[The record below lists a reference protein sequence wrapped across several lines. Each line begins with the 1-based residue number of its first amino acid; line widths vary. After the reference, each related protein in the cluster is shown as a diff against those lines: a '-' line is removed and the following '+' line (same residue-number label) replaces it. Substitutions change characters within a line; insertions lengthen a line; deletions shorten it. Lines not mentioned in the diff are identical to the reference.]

1 MNQQI
6 LNINGQYIKFF
17 VTTNA
22 TLPAILKNSGSA
34 VVHHDVNT
42 EYNSIWIGGELIAGG
57 WGFVKNT
64 HDTLEQI
71 AGTYESTINSIISKE
86 KDDIKTL
93 IDRYD
98 QIIYGVDHDKWNLN
112 NYLQK
117 DGENANASNTY
128 IITSLKNW
136 GGSDNVKMKMS
147 QLPLLL
153 IKSEYNDIEFSNFKY
168 TIKFKDGLI
177 GGDEEEE
184 VESTSPD
191 IELPVNSL
199 ITEITVEFVAN
210 FNDSGGLNQIKMNL
224 SQYTESIN
232 ETSHEST
239 YSESVQKY
247 DTTYSQIFDAS
258 TFITINSNEII
269 DNIISNQ
276 ENSLYYSNSSS
287 NEVNFTIKIYYSDE
301 IGSTTKTTY
310 KILPGKQQVAQLI
323 GLVNPTDPSN
333 YKIISV
339 DDEHNVLYD
348 TINAIKLHNK
358 EICNITVTG
367 YDVGYMF
374 TSSNLPTLVNSN
386 LSKAQKCK
394 LDEKMEFTLNPN
406 TNEYICLVL
415 PAWYK
420 IKQLNRIN
428 KDSLQE
434 FNYIGYFTEIDKCS
448 YHENPLYVTNNPY
461 RYSGTKDPYYGSYKS
476 KLYIT
481 NISDYFD
488 DYVKFRI
495 YTEVNEEQIE
505 DLRVSREFADE
516 SNFNTVNIDL
526 NEQYTI
532 PDENFNETYWLNSNS
547 FKNNSQFEWDNLDE
561 FLTLLSKADLT

>member
-22 TLPAILKNSGSA
+22 SLPAILKNSGSA
-34 VVHHDVNT
+34 VIHHDVNT

-57 WGFVKNT
+57 WGFVKET

-71 AGTYESTINSIISKE
+71 AGNYKSTISSIISKE
-86 KDDIKTL
+86 KDDVKAL
-93 IDRYD
+93 VDRYD

-117 DGENANASNTY
+117 DGENADASNTY
-128 IITSLKNW
+128 IVTSLKEL
-136 GGSDNVKMKMS
+136 GGSDDVKIKMS
-147 QLPLLL
+147 QIPLLL
-153 IKSEYNDIEFSNFKY
+153 KKSEYDDIEFSNFKY
-168 TIKFKDGLI
+168 TIKFKYGLTGSLETI
-177 GGDEEEE
+177 
-184 VESTSPD
+184 ESTSPD

-199 ITEITVEFVAN
+199 IVNITVEFVAK
-210 FNDSGGLNQIKMNL
+210 FNDSGGLNQIIMNL
-224 SQYTESIN
+224 TNYTEKIN
-232 ETSHEST
+232 ETFHE
-239 YSESVQKY
+239 YSKSVQRY

-258 TFITINSNEII
+258 TFIVNDSDEEINAQINSI
-269 DNIISNQ
+269 
-276 ENSLYYSNSSS
+276 YYSNLSSD
-287 NEVNFTIKIYYSDE
+287 EVNFKIEILYNDE
-301 IGSTTKTTY
+301 LTDETNKTTY
-310 KILPGKQQVAQLI
+310 KVLPGKQQVAKLI
-323 GLVNPTDPSN
+323 GLVNPTDPSK
-333 YKIISV
+333 YKVISI
-339 DDEHNVLYD
+339 DDERNVLYD
-348 TINAIKLHNK
+348 SINAIKLHNK
-358 EICNITVTG
+358 QICNITVTG

-374 TSSNLPTLVNSN
+374 TSTNLPGLVNSN
-386 LSKAQKCK
+386 LSEAQKCK

-406 TNEYICLVL
+406 TNEYICLIL

-448 YHENPLYVTNNPY
+448 YNENPLYVTNNPY
-461 RYSGTKDPYYGSYKS
+461 RYSGSNDPYYGSYKS

-481 NISDYFD
+481 NISNYFAN
-488 DYVKFRI
+488 YVKFRI
-495 YTEVNEEQIE
+495 RTEVNEEQIE
-505 DLRVSREFADE
+505 DLRVSRSFTDNEE
-516 SNFNTVNIDL
+516 NFNRVNIDL
-526 NEQYTI
+526 NKQYTI

>member
-22 TLPAILKNSGSA
+22 SLPAILKNSGSA
-34 VVHHDVNT
+34 VIHHDVNT

-57 WGFVKNT
+57 WGFVKET

-71 AGTYESTINSIISKE
+71 AGNYKSTISSIISKE
-86 KDDIKTL
+86 KDDVKAL
-93 IDRYD
+93 VDRYD

-117 DGENANASNTY
+117 DGENADASNTY

-153 IKSEYNDIEFSNFKY
+153 IKSEYNDIEFSDFKY
-168 TIKFKDGLI
+168 TIEFKHGLTYS
-177 GGDEEEE
+177 DETDNDKE
-184 VESTSPD
+184 VVVSTSPD

-199 ITEITVEFVAN
+199 ISTITVEFVAK
-210 FNDSGGLNQIKMNL
+210 FNDSGGLNQIIMNL
-224 SQYTESIN
+224 TNYTEKIN
-232 ETSHEST
+232 ETSHE
-239 YSESVQKY
+239 YSKSVQRY
-247 DTTYSQIFDAS
+247 DTTFSQIFDAS
-258 TFITINSNEII
+258 TFVVINSNEEIT
-269 DNIISNQ
+269 NI
-276 ENSLYYSNSSS
+276 NSIYYSNLSSS
-287 NEVNFTIKIYYSDE
+287 EVKFTIKIYYSDK
-301 IGSTTKTTY
+301 IGDTTKTTY
-310 KILPGKQQVAQLI
+310 KVLPGKQQVAKLI
-323 GLVNPTDPSN
+323 GLVNPTDPSK
-333 YKIISV
+333 YKEISV
-339 DDEHNVLYD
+339 DDENNILYD

-367 YDVGYMF
+367 YNVGYMF

-386 LSKAQKCK
+386 LSDAQKCK

-406 TNEYICLVL
+406 TNEYICLIL

-448 YHENPLYVTNNPY
+448 YNENPLYVTNNPY
-461 RYSGTKDPYYGSYKS
+461 RYSGSNDPYYGSYKS

-481 NISDYFD
+481 NISNYFAN
-488 DYVKFRI
+488 YVKFRI
-495 YTEVNEEQIE
+495 RTEVNEEQIE
-505 DLRVSREFADE
+505 DLRVSRSFTDNEE
-516 SNFNTVNIDL
+516 NFNRVNIDL
-526 NEQYTI
+526 NKQYTI

>member
-22 TLPAILKNSGSA
+22 TLPTILKNSGSA

-42 EYNSIWIGGELIAGG
+42 EYNSIWLGGELIAGG
-57 WGFVKNT
+57 WGFVKET

-86 KDDIKTL
+86 KDDVKAL

-117 DGENANASNTY
+117 DGENADASNTY
-128 IITSLKNW
+128 IVTSLKEL
-136 GGSDNVKMKMS
+136 GGSDDVKIKMS
-147 QLPLLL
+147 QIPLLL
-153 IKSEYNDIEFSNFKY
+153 KKSEYDDIEFSNFKY
-168 TIKFKDGLI
+168 TIKFKYGLTGSLETI
-177 GGDEEEE
+177 
-184 VESTSPD
+184 ESTSPD

-199 ITEITVEFVAN
+199 IVNITVEFVAK
-210 FNDSGGLNQIKMNL
+210 FNDSGGLNQIIMNL
-224 SQYTESIN
+224 TNYTEKIN
-232 ETSHEST
+232 ETSHE
-239 YSESVQKY
+239 YSKSVQRY
-247 DTTYSQIFDAS
+247 DTTYSKIFDAS
-258 TFITINSNEII
+258 TFIVNDSDEEIDAQINSI
-269 DNIISNQ
+269 
-276 ENSLYYSNSSS
+276 YYSNLSSG
-287 NEVNFTIKIYYSDE
+287 EVNFKIEILYNDE
-301 IGSTTKTTY
+301 LTDETNKTTY
-310 KILPGKQQVAQLI
+310 KVLPGKQQVTQLI

-333 YKIISV
+333 YKVISV

-367 YDVGYMF
+367 YNVGYMF
-374 TSSNLPTLVNSN
+374 TSANLPTLVNSY
-386 LSKAQKCK
+386 LSDAQKCK
-394 LDEKMEFTLNPN
+394 LDKKMEFTLNPD

-415 PAWYK
+415 PTWYK

-448 YHENPLYVTNNPY
+448 YNENPLYVTNNPY
-461 RYSGTKDPYYGSYKS
+461 RYSGSNDPYYGSYKS

-481 NISDYFD
+481 NISNYFS

-505 DLRVSREFADE
+505 DLRVSKSFTD
-516 SNFNTVNIDL
+516 
-526 NEQYTI
+526 NE
-532 PDENFNETYWLNSNS
+532 ENFNETYWLNSNS